1 MKRLYHAIALSLCTI
16 LMACA
21 GTPKP
26 AVQVVTQEVKVP
38 VPVACV
44 DAKAVPVEPARV
56 GDKLNGQAAHDADLL
71 ASSALVLRQW
81 GRELRAL
88 VQPCLKP

>member
-1 MKRLYHAIALSLCTI
+1 VRALYRFIALSLCAL

-21 GTPKP
+21 TTSKP
-26 AVQVVTQEVKVP
+26 AVQVITQEVKVP

-44 DAKAVPVEPARV
+44 DAKAVPAEPARV

-71 ASSALVLRQW
+71 ASSALLLRQW